1 MSGVEEKPIKKE
13 ELSLRTFKAFGM
25 TFEEYTTLSA
35 PDRRRER
42 RNRARTGIVIYS
54 ICVVANVIAAVLYFI
69 VGNWFIVLHVL
80 AAILFLC
87 WLRDDFDTYIENTE
101 LNIGRVHLVRD
112 RGKTD

>member
-1 MSGVEEKPIKKE
+1 MSGIEEKPIKEE
-13 ELSLRTFKAFGM
+13 ELSLRTFKAFGL

-54 ICVVANVIAAVLYFI
+54 VCVVANVIAAMLNFI
-69 VGNWFIVLHVL
+69 VGNWFMVFHVL
-80 AAILFLC
+80 TAIIFLY

-101 LNIGRVHLVRD
+101 LNIEGAYRVRH
-112 RGKTD
+112 